1 MQLISFLKKDFVKN
15 VSTLITGSFIS
26 QAIFFLILPVL
37 TRLFDKDTFGIF
49 LLFTSSL
56 YILRPL
62 TSLSLELVILIPKRN
77 KDAVNLLFTSIFIGF
92 ILNSL
97 LLVVIYFLKDFI
109 LSYFNLKTLASSI
122 YLIPLGLFLLNT
134 IEVLNYWNN
143 RKHFFKHIAL
153 GNIEKSIVINS
164 FQVYTG
170 LSSFKSIGLI
180 PGYLLGLGA
189 QFVTLLLL
197 SYKSVV
203 KYFKHVN
210 CLRMLY
216 LLKKHKDIPIFN
228 SLLSFSDRLS
238 AELPII
244 LIAIYFGV
252 DEVALYGLAVKFLKT
267 PPGFIGEPLS
277 QVFFNK
283 ASDTFIKKENL
294 FKLVVKTY
302 KNIFMIGI
310 IIFSIIFV
318 LSFFLTDILGENW
331 NNTGVFVR
339 ILLPL
344 IFLSFLNAPISS
356 IITILKKQKNIL
368 SLDIL
373 KLLLRFCGIYIGYKF
388 YNSMTIAILLFSFI
402 GIAYNLFLMYYFLSI
417 SKKITQQ

>member
-109 LSYFNLKTLASSI
+109 LSYFNLKTLASLI
-122 YLIPLGLFLLNT
+122 YLIPLGLFFLNT

-203 KYFKHVN
+203 QYFKHVN

-216 LLKKHKDIPIFN
+216 LLKKHKDIPIYN

-252 DEVALYGLAVKFLKT
+252 DEVALYGLAVKFLKI

-302 KNIFMIGI
+302 KNIFMMGL

-331 NNTGVFVR
+331 KNTGIFVR

-344 IFLSFLNAPISS
+344 IFLSFLNAPISP

-402 GIAYNLFLMYYFLSI
+402 GIAYNLFLMFYFLSI

>member
-26 QAIFFLILPVL
+26 QAIFFLILPLL
-37 TRLFDKDTFGIF
+37 TRLFDKDTFGVF
-49 LLFTSSL
+49 LLFSSCL

-97 LLVVIYFLKDFI
+97 LLVIIYFLKDFI
-109 LSYFNLKTLASSI
+109 LSYFNLKNLASSI

-143 RKHFFKHIAL
+143 RKHFFKNIAL

-164 FQVYTG
+164 IQVYTG

-180 PGYLLGLGA
+180 PGYLLGLGT
-189 QFVTLLLL
+189 QFVTLILL

-210 CLRMLY
+210 FLRMLY

-283 ASDTFIKKENL
+283 ASNAFIKKENL

-302 KNIFMIGI
+302 KNIFMLGL
-310 IIFSIIFV
+310 IIFPIIFV

-331 NNTGVFVR
+331 SSTGVFVR

-373 KLLLRFCGIYIGYKF
+373 KLLLRFCGIYVGYKF

-417 SKKITQQ
+417 SKKTTQ

>member
-1 MQLISFLKKDFVKN
+1 MLSF
-15 VSTLITGSFIS
+15 
-26 QAIFFLILPVL
+26 
-37 TRLFDKDTFGIF
+37 
-49 LLFTSSL
+49 
-56 YILRPL
+56 
-62 TSLSLELVILIPKRN
+62 
-77 KDAVNLLFTSIFIGF
+77 
-92 ILNSL
+92 
-97 LLVVIYFLKDFI
+97 
-109 LSYFNLKTLASSI
+109 
-122 YLIPLGLFLLNT
+122 
-134 IEVLNYWNN
+134 
-143 RKHFFKHIAL
+143 
-153 GNIEKSIVINS
+153 
-164 FQVYTG
+164 
-170 LSSFKSIGLI
+170 
-180 PGYLLGLGA
+180 
-189 QFVTLLLL
+189 
-197 SYKSVV
+197 KSVV

-283 ASDTFIKKENL
+283 ASNAFIKKENL

-302 KNIFMIGI
+302 KNIFMLGL

-331 NNTGVFVR
+331 KNTGVFVR

-388 YNSMTIAILLFSFI
+388 YNSMTIAILLFSLI

-417 SKKITQQ
+417 SKKITQ

>member
-26 QAIFFLILPVL
+26 QAFFFLIIPVL
-37 TRLFDKDTFGIF
+37 TRLFDKDTFGIY
-49 LLFTSSL
+49 LLFSSSI

-77 KDAVNLLFTSIFIGF
+77 KDAVNLLFTSLFIGF
-92 ILNSL
+92 ILNSF
-97 LLVVIYFLKDFI
+97 LLVIICFLKDFI

-122 YLIPLGLFLLNT
+122 YLIPLGLYLLNT

-143 RKHFFKHIAL
+143 RKHFFINIAL
-153 GNIEKSIVINS
+153 GNIEKSIVTNS

-180 PGYLLGLGA
+180 PGYLLGLII
-189 QFVTLLLL
+189 QCITLLLL
-197 SYKSVV
+197 SFRSVL
-203 KYFKHVN
+203 KYFKHVTWV
-210 CLRMLY
+210 RMFY
-216 LLKKHKDIPIFN
+216 LLKKHKDVPIFN

-252 DEVALYGLAVKFLKT
+252 HEVALYGLAVKFLKT
-267 PPGFIGEPLS
+267 PPGFISEPLS

-283 ASDTFIKKENL
+283 ASNAFNNKENL
-294 FKLVVKTY
+294 FKLIVKTY
-302 KNIFMIGI
+302 KNLFMVGL
-310 IIFSIIFV
+310 IIFSIILI
-318 LSFFLTDILGENW
+318 LSFFLSDILGEDW
-331 NNTGVFVR
+331 SNTGVFIR

-344 IFLSFLNAPISS
+344 IFLAFLNSPISS
-356 IITILKKQKNIL
+356 IIIILKKQKNIL
-368 SLDIL
+368 GLDIL
-373 KLLLRFCGIYIGYKF
+373 KLLLRFGGIYIGYRY
-388 YNSMTIAILLFSFI
+388 YNSMTVAILLFSFI
-402 GIAYNLFLMYYFLSI
+402 GIIYNIFLMYYFLSI
-417 SKKITQQ
+417 SKKIKQ

>member
-1 MQLISFLKKDFVKN
+1 
-15 VSTLITGSFIS
+15 
-26 QAIFFLILPVL
+26 
-37 TRLFDKDTFGIF
+37 
-49 LLFTSSL
+49 
-56 YILRPL
+56 
-62 TSLSLELVILIPKRN
+62 
-77 KDAVNLLFTSIFIGF
+77 
-92 ILNSL
+92 
-97 LLVVIYFLKDFI
+97 
-109 LSYFNLKTLASSI
+109 
-122 YLIPLGLFLLNT
+122 
-134 IEVLNYWNN
+134 
-143 RKHFFKHIAL
+143 
-153 GNIEKSIVINS
+153 
-164 FQVYTG
+164 
-170 LSSFKSIGLI
+170 
-180 PGYLLGLGA
+180 
-189 QFVTLLLL
+189 
-197 SYKSVV
+197 
-203 KYFKHVN
+203 
-210 CLRMLY
+210 MLY

-283 ASDTFIKKENL
+283 ASNAFIKKENL

-302 KNIFMIGI
+302 KNIFMLGL

-331 NNTGVFVR
+331 KNTGVFVR

-388 YNSMTIAILLFSFI
+388 YNSMTIAILLFSLI

-417 SKKITQQ
+417 SKKITQ

>member
-267 PPGFIGEPLS
+267 PPGFIGESLS

-294 FKLVVKTY
+294 TISIGEYEKDGAMKKQWKTIGEIITMSGDDGQPYQFFKLWGAG
-302 KNIFMIGI
+302 GI
-310 IIFSIIFV
+310 VEGKVFEQQEQGQGFAPQGQQPAQGGYVQQPQQPQQRAQQPSQGYAQQSGGAPQQRPAQQPVQQPQNQFAQEG
-318 LSFFLTDILGENW
+318 DIP
-331 NNTGVFVR
+331 F
-339 ILLPL
+339 
-344 IFLSFLNAPISS
+344 
-356 IITILKKQKNIL
+356 
-368 SLDIL
+368 
-373 KLLLRFCGIYIGYKF
+373 
-388 YNSMTIAILLFSFI
+388 
-402 GIAYNLFLMYYFLSI
+402 
-417 SKKITQQ
+417 

>member
-15 VSTLITGSFIS
+15 VSTLATGSFIS

-37 TRLFDKDTFGIF
+37 TRLFDKDTFGVF
-49 LLFTSSL
+49 LLFSSSL

-77 KDAVNLLFTSIFIGF
+77 KDAINLLFTSIFIGF

-97 LLVVIYFLKDFI
+97 LLVIIYFLKDFI

-134 IEVLNYWNN
+134 IEILNYWNN
-143 RKHFFKHIAL
+143 RKHFFKNIAL
-153 GNIEKSIVINS
+153 GNIEKSVVINS
-164 FQVYTG
+164 LQVYTG

-189 QFVTLLLL
+189 QFLTLLML
-197 SYKSVV
+197 SFKSVV

-283 ASDTFIKKENL
+283 ASNAFIKKENL

-302 KNIFMIGI
+302 KNIFMLGL

-331 NNTGVFVR
+331 KKTGVFVR

-388 YNSMTIAILLFSFI
+388 YNSMTIAILLFSLI

-417 SKKITQQ
+417 SKKITQ

>member
-15 VSTLITGSFIS
+15 VSTLITGSLIS
-26 QAIFFLILPVL
+26 QVIFFSTIPIL
-37 TRLFDKDTFGIF
+37 TRLFDKDIFGIY
-49 LLFTSSL
+49 LLFTSIL

-62 TSLSLELVILIPKRN
+62 TSLSLELIILIPKRN
-77 KDAVNLLFTSIFIGF
+77 KDAVNLLFTSFFIGF
-92 ILNSL
+92 ILNSF
-97 LLVVIYFLKDFI
+97 LLVIIYFLNDFI

-122 YLIPLGLFLLNT
+122 YLIPFGLYLLNC

-143 RKHFFKHIAL
+143 RKSFFKNIAF
-153 GNIEKSIVINS
+153 GNIEKSTVISS

-180 PGYLLGLGA
+180 PGYLLGLFT
-189 QFVTLLLL
+189 QCITLILL
-197 SYKSVV
+197 SYRSVL
-203 KYFKHVN
+203 KYFKHVSWV
-210 CLRMLY
+210 RMFY
-216 LLKKHKDIPIFN
+216 LLKKHKDVPIFN

-252 DEVALYGLAVKFLKT
+252 NEVALYGLAVKFLKT
-267 PPGFIGEPLS
+267 PPSFISESLS

-283 ASDTFIKKENL
+283 ASNTFINKGNL

-302 KNIFMIGI
+302 KNLFIIGL

-318 LSFFLTDILGENW
+318 LSFFLTDILGEKW
-331 NNTGVFVR
+331 SNTGIFIR

-344 IFLSFLNAPISS
+344 IFLAFLNSPISS
-356 IITILKKQKNIL
+356 IITILKKQKKIL

-373 KLLLRFCGIYIGYKF
+373 KLVLRFGGIYIGYKF
-388 YNSMTIAILLFSFI
+388 YNSMIVAIVLFSLI
-402 GIAYNLFLMYYFLSI
+402 GIIYNAFLMYYFLSI
-417 SKKITQQ
+417 SKKIK

>member
-49 LLFTSSL
+49 LLFSSSL

-97 LLVVIYFLKDFI
+97 LLVIIYFLKDLI
-109 LSYFNLKTLASSI
+109 LSYFNLKILASSI

-134 IEVLNYWNN
+134 IEILNYWNN
-143 RKHFFKHIAL
+143 RKHFFKNIAF
-153 GNIEKSIVINS
+153 GNIEKSVVINS
-164 FQVYTG
+164 LQVYTG

-189 QFVTLLLL
+189 QFLTLLLL
-197 SYKSVV
+197 SSKSVL

-210 CLRMLY
+210 CLTMFY

-228 SLLSFSDRLS
+228 SFLSFSDRLS

-283 ASDTFIKKENL
+283 ANNVFIKKENL

-302 KNIFMIGI
+302 KNIFMLGL

-344 IFLSFLNAPISS
+344 IFLSFLNSPISS

-402 GIAYNLFLMYYFLSI
+402 GVAYNLFLIYYFLSI
-417 SKKITQQ
+417 SKKITQ